1 MPGNFRSEGLCGE
14 ERILV
19 VEDDKAIRGL
29 IVATLESRGIAHVA
43 TETGRAAL
51 AEIVRANPD
60 VMLLDLGLPDM
71 DGVEIIRKV
80 RQWSMLPIIVISARS
95 EDNDKVAALDARSGR
110 LSDQTL
116 QCGGT
121 AGAVAGGLAARA
133 L

>member
-80 RQWSMLPIIVISARS
+80 RRG
-95 EDNDKVAALDARSGR
+95 AAADHC
-110 LSDQTL
+110 DQRP
-116 QCGGT
+116 QRGQ
-121 AGAVAGGLAARA
+121 
-133 L
+133 